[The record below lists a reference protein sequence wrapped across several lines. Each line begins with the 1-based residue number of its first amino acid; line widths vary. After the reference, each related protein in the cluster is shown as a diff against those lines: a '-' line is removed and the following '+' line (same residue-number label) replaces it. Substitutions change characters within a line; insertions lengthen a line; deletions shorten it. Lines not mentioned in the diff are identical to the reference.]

1 MLTIVLLLLAAV
13 AVVLFARL
21 SFIGFRKRQ
30 NSVAQQ
36 MGLASSIC
44 EAAARD
50 AFDVELDHSLDSLA
64 KLDELIEQGF
74 TGVLEVT
81 DDTVYVLAAYYGQV
95 LVHACGAE
103 WQSANGQDAKPTLKI
118 GSTLESISPFEMIER
133 KLHAPQDTNLA
144 AEARELMT
152 KIESVNG
159 NAN

>member
-30 NSVAQQ
+30 NSVAEQ
-36 MGLASSIC
+36 MDLASRIC

-74 TGVLEVT
+74 AGVLEVT
-81 DDTVYVLAAYYGQV
+81 DDTVYVLAAYFGQV

-103 WQSANGQDAKPTLKI
+103 WQPASVQNSKPTLRI
-118 GSTLESISPFEMIER
+118 QSSQESVSPFEIIER
-133 KLHAPQDTNLA
+133 KLRTPQDTKLA

-152 KIESVNG
+152 KIEPLHG